1 MRKETVS
8 NTSAVRAKP
17 RKQNVAIYLEV
28 ELVEAAD
35 EYCRVTGTSRSW
47 VFRNALKRLL
57 EDLPRPAREAAPV
70 TKLRGE
76 PEGTWS
82 GMD

>member
-1 MRKETVS
+1 MRKEIVS
-8 NTSAVRAKP
+8 NTTAPSKAKT
-17 RKQNVAIYLEV
+17 RKQNVAIYIDV

-47 VFRNALKRLL
+47 VFRSALKRLL
-57 EDLPRPAREAAPV
+57 AELPRPAREVAPAP
-70 TKLRGE
+70 KLRAD
-76 PEGTWS
+76 EGTWG